1 VAEETG
7 MSNFVTLLVED
18 DPLQREIM
26 SDLLRDEGFEVVEC
40 ATAEAAELIVASTG
54 PELQAVVTDHN
65 LAGNMTGLDLA
76 DYARERHPLLN
87 IVVMSGKVVDPL
99 PPRTV
104 FLQKPFAPH
113 ELLDAVRG

>member
-1 VAEETG
+1 
-7 MSNFVTLLVED
+7 
-18 DPLQREIM
+18 
-26 SDLLRDEGFEVVEC
+26 
-40 ATAEAAELIVASTG
+40 
-54 PELQAVVTDHN
+54 LQAVVTDHN

>member
-1 VAEETG
+1 

-40 ATAEAAELIVASTG
+40 ATAEAAELIVTSTG
-54 PELQAVVTDHN
+54 PELRALVTDQN
-65 LAGNMTGLDLA
+65 LAGNMTGADLA
-76 DYARERHPLLN
+76 EYARGRHPWLN
-87 IVVMSGKVVDPL
+87 IIVMSGTVVDRL

-104 FLQKPFAPH
+104 FLQKPFVPANFLMRS
-113 ELLDAVRG
+113 ETDG

>member
-1 VAEETG
+1 

-40 ATAEAAELIVASTG
+40 ATAEAAELIVTSTG
-54 PELQAVVTDHN
+54 PELLALVTDQN
-65 LAGNMTGLDLA
+65 LAGNMTGSDLA
-76 DYARERHPLLN
+76 EYARERHPWLN
-87 IVVMSGKVVDPL
+87 IIVMSGTVVDRL

-104 FLQKPFAPH
+104 FLQKPFAPRQ
-113 ELLDAVRG
+113 LLDAVRD

>member
-1 VAEETG
+1 

-40 ATAEAAELIVASTG
+40 ATAEAAELIVTSTG
-54 PELQAVVTDHN
+54 PELQALVTDQN

-76 DYARERHPLLN
+76 RYARGRHPRLN
-87 IVVMSGKVVDPL
+87 IIVMSGTFVDRL
-99 PPRTV
+99 PPRISFPGRFST
-104 FLQKPFAPH
+104 Q
-113 ELLDAVRG
+113 LDTDGDRANA